1 MPGSQVGIG
10 IHVRCPAIAAGL
22 GAVPCSAPLA
32 SVLPW
37 CSPLLP
43 PPPSSLRKLHS
54 GAAGSQCQTLN
65 SHRPMKQAR
74 SGFCFSKTLN
84 TALSPPCCADYP
96 VERLAATA
104 DRAFLATASH
114 DATVKIWNLASLAE
128 EGSDDEGEGEGEGEG
143 EEATVG
149 RGSGAEGA
157 AAGPREAG
165 SGPQGAA
172 QAAEAPERQVAAATS
187 YDDDEG
193 PGRAVSS
200 SGDDDDSSD
209 GGKRSTGRQKRKR
222 GAHRIPTK
230 RQHQQKG
237 TNFFSG
243 ML

>member
-1 MPGSQVGIG
+1 MPCHRGRARGG
-10 IHVRCPAIAAGL
+10 ALLGAAGFR
-22 GAVPCSAPLA
+22 LA
-32 SVLPW
+32 LVLTPAT
-37 CSPLLP
+37 

-65 SHRPMKQAR
+65 SHRAVKQAR
-74 SGFCFSKTLN
+74 LRFCFSKTLN
-84 TALSPPCCADYP
+84 TALTPPCCADYP

-128 EGSDDEGEGEGEGEG
+128 DGSDDEGEDEG
-143 EEATVG
+143 EEAAVV
-149 RGSGAEGA
+149 RGSGAEGT

-172 QAAEAPERQVAAATS
+172 QAAEAPERQAAAATPCGDDD
-187 YDDDEG
+187 DDDEG

-222 GAHRIPTK
+222 GAHRIPSK